1 MNNKFIPALLLIII
15 VALACTLMLF
25 QTDLNKTQN
34 EANDLEKELVALEN
48 STSTNQKAVDGLK
61 NQLFTLQNPVYNVTI
76 ENITSTGWGV
86 LGGVTVDNSF
96 QITLKNTGVKDVGG
110 LTFKFNI
117 LNNDTVWESQDY
129 SVSLISPM
137 QLGVLHVQE
146 STVVTAQIL
155 SHVGVSFEGKI
166 FQVTVLYDE
175 TVLDECTV
183 ILDKGYS

>member
-1 MNNKFIPALLLIII
+1 M
-15 VALACTLMLF
+15 
-25 QTDLNKTQN
+25 
-34 EANDLEKELVALEN
+34 
-48 STSTNQKAVDGLK
+48 
-61 NQLFTLQNPVYNVTI
+61 
-76 ENITSTGWGV
+76 
-86 LGGVTVDNSF
+86 
-96 QITLKNTGVKDVGG
+96 KDVGG
-110 LTFKFNI
+110 LTFKFNM

-175 TVLDECTV
+175 TVLDERTV
-183 ILDKGYS
+183 ILDKGYG